1 MTVHADR
8 VQVVTTTT
16 GTGTLALGIAT
27 EGHRTFGET
36 VGDGASVTYLLQS
49 GDDWEIGTGTVTT
62 GSPDTLTRVL
72 SSSSTGNLLNLTA
85 GTHIV
90 SLIVAAATLDSIQ
103 SRLGKILQVVQG
115 TTSTEVAVTT
125 TTYTDTNLA
134 ATITPSSN
142 TSKILV
148 MIDQSVSV
156 YRATGNALA
165 GVRLLRGST
174 VIHDSRSNPGE
185 PEELGFAIEGSG
197 VTSIMFSWRYNLMI
211 LDAPNTSNAI
221 TYKTQGRPRTSSNGE
236 TVAFQESGDSVNATS
251 RIVLM
256 EVAG

>member
-16 GTGTLALGIAT
+16 GTGTLALGMAT

-36 VGDGASVTYLLQS
+36 VGNGASVTYLLQS
-49 GDDWEIGTGTVTT
+49 GGDWEIGTGTVTT

-103 SRLGKILQVVQG
+103 SRLGKILQVVEANA
-115 TTSTEVAVTT
+115 TTFFEITTMNTWTDVALSASITPVSTNSKILVFVNYFADLRGFENGSTIIQARIVRGASTEVASFRQQITFTDAVTGIGG
-125 TTYTDTNLA
+125 YWYIGNSKSLQALDSPN
-134 ATITPSSN
+134 S
-142 TSKILV
+142 TS
-148 MIDQSVSV
+148 
-156 YRATGNALA
+156 
-165 GVRLLRGST
+165 
-174 VIHDSRSNPGE
+174 
-185 PEELGFAIEGSG
+185 EL
-197 VTSIMFSWRYNLMI
+197 
-211 LDAPNTSNAI
+211 
-221 TYKTQGRPRTSSNGE
+221 TYKLQVRTGTGTIISMVVEGRRS
-236 TVAFQESGDSVNATS
+236 
-251 RIVLM
+251 IVLM